1 MKHVGFLKKSNS
13 KVIVVYKTIPGDSEN
28 ALVIDKDALRPFEED
43 QIILALESKDGQDA
57 FDFGDLL
64 GRKKM
69 PVDAITDQ
77 TGSEI
82 SQSVQGVSVLEYLH
96 AKSMLIKQPTYNVIM
111 TPTANNTISLD
122 ELNMEIANQRG
133 TTVDDLAMKDPTS
146 LPEGDVQKTEA
157 NNMLMRAERLQI
169 QVDELKENAYK
180 LDESLRPKKGRPKKA
195 TKETIN

>member
-1 MKHVGFLKKSNS
+1 MKHVGFLKKSNA

-43 QIILALESKDGQDA
+43 QIIPALESKDGQDA

-69 PVDAITDQ
+69 PVDAMIDQ

-111 TPTANNTISLD
+111 TPTSSNTISLD

-146 LPEGDVQKTEA
+146 LPDGDVQKTEA
-157 NNMLMRAERLQI
+157 NNMLMRAERLQL

-180 LDESLRPKKGRPKKA
+180 LDETLRPKKGRPKKA
-195 TKETIN
+195 IKETIN